1 MPFSSEL
8 TAICQSEIYSLL
20 AKGAVEKIPLEEQC
34 FVSGI
39 FVIPKSSGGFR
50 PIVNLKGLNKFVE
63 QFHFKMEGVSV
74 MKGMVRKGD
83 YFTKLDLQDA
93 YLTIPI
99 HSDDRKFLQF
109 MWDGSLFQFSCLCFG
124 LSSAPWTFTKILKP
138 VVATLRRSGIRIV
151 VYLDDFLILNQSK
164 EGAERDFARVI
175 EILEKCGFLINR
187 EKSVGVAA
195 QEREFLGLLINSK
208 ELFLSLLPKKVD

>member
-1 MPFSSEL
+1 M
-8 TAICQSEIYSLL
+8 
-20 AKGAVEKIPLEEQC
+20 
-34 FVSGI
+34 
-39 FVIPKSSGGFR
+39 
-50 PIVNLKGLNKFVE
+50 
-63 QFHFKMEGVSV
+63 
-74 MKGMVRKGD
+74 
-83 YFTKLDLQDA
+83 
-93 YLTIPI
+93 
-99 HSDDRKFLQF
+99 
-109 MWDGSLFQFSCLCFG
+109 
-124 LSSAPWTFTKILKP
+124 
-138 VVATLRRSGIRIV
+138 